1 MLTYTYV
8 SGIIF
13 QSAKYYLLG
22 VTIWMETHDAQG
34 KRKEQEGMI
43 SASINQQINQFISTE

>member
-1 MLTYTYV
+1 MLTYIYV

-43 SASINQQINQFISTE
+43 SASINQKINQFISIE

>member
-1 MLTYTYV
+1 MLTCIYV
-8 SGIIF
+8 PGIIF
-13 QSAKYYLLG
+13 QSAKNYLLS
-22 VTIWMETHDAQG
+22 VTIWMETYDALE